1 MAEWA
6 FGLVVLTVAQV
17 TIGLAG
23 IVSLVYSLQ
32 WASDANANML
42 KPIDQER
49 ETAHRQT
56 RAYMLVQSDVLENGR

>member
-6 FGLVVLTVAQV
+6 FVLVVLTVARV

-32 WASDANANML
+32 WASDANAS
-42 KPIDQER
+42 I
-49 ETAHRQT
+49 A
-56 RAYMLVQSDVLENGR
+56 